1 MTAERPDEAGAAPR
15 PASAAQIARAV
26 FWSFF
31 GIRKRRHLEQDAAT
45 IKPLHAIVA
54 GVIGMVL
61 FVLALLAIVR
71 LIMENA

>member
-1 MTAERPDEAGAAPR
+1 MTPERLDEPGAAPR
-15 PASAAQIARAV
+15 PASVAQIARAV

-31 GIRKRRHLEQDAAT
+31 GIRKRSQLEQDAVT
-45 IKPLHAIVA
+45 IKPLHAIIA